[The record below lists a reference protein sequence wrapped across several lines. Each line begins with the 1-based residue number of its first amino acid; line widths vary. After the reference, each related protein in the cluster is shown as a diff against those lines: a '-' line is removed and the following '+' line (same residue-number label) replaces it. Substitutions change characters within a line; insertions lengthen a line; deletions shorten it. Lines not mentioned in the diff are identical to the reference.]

1 VVVVDISGPPFGVV
15 VSFHAL
21 VAIAALTANRPAVRT
36 RLWPGAA
43 VAAAGLIIKAPE
55 LFASQVLRLLI
66 RRNVLLCFIAVTP
79 TINYPDSARLR
90 GAGRGLL
97 LVYK

>member
-1 VVVVDISGPPFGVV
+1 VV

-43 VAAAGLIIKAPE
+43 VAAAGLIIKA
-55 LFASQVLRLLI
+55 ASSAA
-66 RRNVLLCFIAVTP
+66 RNHPRHLSFLP
-79 TINYPDSARLR
+79 ARSF
-90 GAGRGLL
+90 
-97 LVYK
+97 VS